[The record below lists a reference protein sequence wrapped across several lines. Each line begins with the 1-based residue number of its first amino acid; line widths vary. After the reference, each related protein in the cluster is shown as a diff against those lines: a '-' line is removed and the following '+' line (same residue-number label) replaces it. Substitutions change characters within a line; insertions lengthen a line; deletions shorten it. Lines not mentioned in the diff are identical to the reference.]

1 MRSHLDPDMELKEAK
16 LKRPMAVSL
25 GCHGALFL
33 LIGLWT
39 WLQPPPFQ
47 FGDVD
52 GDEGAAVAVNV
63 VEGIPLNAPRAEENP
78 VANPV
83 EHTVPKVPEVE
94 PPTRPEPAPA
104 EEPEAVPVEE
114 PKQKPAPKREEPKAP
129 QKTEPEEKPNQVSS
143 TTGARASS
151 PLFSGAQ
158 TSAGGV
164 GMRGSNPFGQ
174 GFGWYAEALQRKL
187 AEEWRKTMGQVAGS
201 TSQPV
206 VVRFTILNDGRIQDI
221 RVVESSGNRTLDY
234 SAHRAVQYANP
245 FQRLPPLLRRS
256 SISVEMTFQLD

>member
-1 MRSHLDPDMELKEAK
+1 MKIHLDPDLELKEAK

-33 LIGLWT
+33 VIGLWT

-47 FGDVD
+47 FGELD

-63 VEGIPLNAPRAEENP
+63 VEGIPLNAPRAEPNP

-94 PPTRPEPAPA
+94 PPKRPEPAPP

-114 PKQKPAPKREEPKAP
+114 PKRKPAPKREEPKAP
-129 QKTEPEEKPNQVSS
+129 QKTEPEEKPNQISS
-143 TTGARASS
+143 TTGARAAS
-151 PLFSGAQ
+151 PLFSGAE
-158 TSAGGV
+158 TSTGGV
-164 GMRGSNPFGQ
+164 GMRGREAYGQ
-174 GFGWYAEALQRKL
+174 GFGEYADSLQRKL

-201 TSQPV
+201 SSNPV
-206 VVRFTILNDGRIQDI
+206 VVRFTILRDGKIEDI

-245 FQRLPPLLRRS
+245 FRRLPPLMRRS
-256 SISVEMTFQLD
+256 SISVEMTFQLQ

>member
-1 MRSHLDPDMELKEAK
+1 MRIHLDPDMELKEEK
-16 LKRPMAVSL
+16 LRRPMVVSL

-33 LIGLWT
+33 VIGLWT

-47 FGDVD
+47 FGDPE

-63 VEGIPLNAPRAEENP
+63 VEGIPLNTPKAAPNP

-94 PPTRPEPAPA
+94 PPSIPEPAPP

-114 PKQKPAPKREEPKAP
+114 PKRKPAPKREEPKKETKSDP
-129 QKTEPEEKPNQVSS
+129 EPEKNQISS
-143 TTGARASS
+143 TDGARASS
-151 PLFSGAQ
+151 PIFSGAQ
-158 TSAGGV
+158 KSTGGV
-164 GMRGSNPFGQ
+164 GMRGNNPLGQ
-174 GFGWYAEALQRKL
+174 GFGWYAEALQRRL
-187 AEEWRKTMGQVAGS
+187 AEEWRKTMGQVSGPTTNA
-201 TSQPV
+201 V
-206 VVRFTILNDGRIQDI
+206 VVRFTILRDGKIEDI

-234 SAHRAVQYANP
+234 SAHRAVQYTNP